1 MCPGKEYARLEIL
14 VFMHNL
20 VRRFKFEKVIA
31 DEKIIVDPMPAPAK
45 GLPVRLF
52 PHHAC

>member
-20 VRRFKFEKVIA
+20 VRRFKFDKLIQ
-31 DEKIIVDPMPAPAK
+31 DEKIVVNPLPIPDK
-45 GLPVRLF
+45 GLPVRLH
-52 PHHAC
+52 PHKA